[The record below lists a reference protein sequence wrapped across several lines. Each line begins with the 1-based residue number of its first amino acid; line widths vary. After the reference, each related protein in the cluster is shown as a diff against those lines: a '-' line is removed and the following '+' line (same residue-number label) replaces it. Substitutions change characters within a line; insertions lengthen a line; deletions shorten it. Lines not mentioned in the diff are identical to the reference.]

1 MCIYIYIY
9 IYVCVCVCACVEY
22 LRFKKMSGVCE
33 SDAVD
38 DALFHGKLFLAPS
51 SCRMCTDQLQAV
63 MRTKKDSW
71 CQVSGESWDKMD
83 RPSGKH
89 TKNYGTS
96 PLLMGKSTISMTI
109 FNSYVSIAISLFMGI
124 QPNPASP
131 NSKKHSKCDRFATY
145 RPEKN
150 VAVDGQDAP
159 RSL

>member
-1 MCIYIYIY
+1 MD
-9 IYVCVCVCACVEY
+9 
-22 LRFKKMSGVCE
+22 GVPQR
-33 SDAVD
+33 
-38 DALFHGKLFLAPS
+38 LHGNHRILGVKH
-51 SCRMCTDQLQAV
+51 RKNYGNH
-63 MRTKKDSW
+63 TKND
-71 CQVSGESWDKMD
+71 
-83 RPSGKH
+83 GKH